1 MELYQIIIAILA
13 TYRLSQ
19 LLPEDDG
26 PLFIFTRLRGYTL
39 RKRGI
44 AEARNPL
51 VIRIAVKFLRF
62 LPENNRIRLFI
73 ERKHDEAGGRNPLG
87 VWTNIDEGINCVYC
101 CGLYAALLVVALVM
115 TQNFYANL
123 FLLWFAIAGGQ
134 TLIERLS
141 KR

>member
-26 PLFIFTRLRGYTL
+26 PLFIFTRLRGYTA
-39 RKRGI
+39 RK
-44 AEARNPL
+44 AE
-51 VIRIAVKFLRF
+51 KSG
-62 LPENNRIRLFI
+62 
-73 ERKHDEAGGRNPLG
+73 DPLG
-87 VWTNIDEGINCVYC
+87 LWSNIDSGINCVYC